1 MHFYRSIYGQYYK
14 NKQKMKKKQYLIF
27 AMMMAATYCLGES
40 EGLNTDRMLQSTTS
54 SCFDS
59 KCNSC
64 YTSNR
69 NYCVSCSLDTVA
81 IISGNDRLCS
91 GCSACT
97 TTDCSISFSKPQSCT
112 GGCSSGYRTI
122 NSSTLQITLCA
133 KTPSSSTVNRDL
145 IAFLQIVIGITVLY
159 LLFLTIRWFC
169 NQSQHK
175 AYSYESV
182 VLPNQPP
189 PFYFAPVQQPAYPI
203 M

>member
-1 MHFYRSIYGQYYK
+1 
-14 NKQKMKKKQYLIF
+14 MKKEQYLIL
-27 AMMMAATYCLGES
+27 AMMMASTYCLGES

-54 SCFDS
+54 SCNDS

-81 IISGNDRLCS
+81 IITGNDRLCS

-122 NSSTLQITLCA
+122 TSSTLQINLCA
-133 KTPSSSTVNRDL
+133 KLPVSSTVNGGL
-145 IAFLQIVIGITVLY
+145 AFLSFFIGILVLY
-159 LLFLTIRWFC
+159 VLFFTIRWFC

-175 AYSYESV
+175 AYSFESV

-189 PFYFAPVQQPAYPI
+189 PFHFAPVQQPAYPI